1 MAALAI
7 IRSIGGLVFDAVI
20 EEQHDSSLEVTENPV
35 ETGVVVADHAY
46 MKPQRVTITAGVS
59 DTPLRALVRDPYLSG
74 VSRHREAFRLMQE
87 LQARAEPFDVQTGL
101 KLYTN
106 MVCTSLRV
114 QQSKDNAN
122 ALMFQAELRE
132 VIITFTQSV
141 IYPPR
146 RTGATQ
152 QQAGKTKEKGE
163 QQGKGVNASGAQ
175 AQPAKRQSIAKALIG
190 ARGGAT

>member
-7 IRSIGGLVFDAVI
+7 IRSIGGLVFDAVL
-20 EEQHDSSLEVTENPV
+20 EEQHESSLEVTENPV
-35 ETGVVVADHAY
+35 ETGVVVSDHAY
-46 MKPQRVTITAGVS
+46 MKPERVTISAGVS
-59 DTPLRALVRDPYLSG
+59 DVALRALVNDPYGNG
-74 VSRHREAFRLMQE
+74 VSRHREAFRLLQE
-87 LQARAEPFDVQTGL
+87 LQRKAEPFDVQTGL
-101 KLYTN
+101 KLYRN

-114 QQSKDNAN
+114 VQNKDNSS

-163 QQGKGVNASGAQ
+163 QQGKPVTNQ
-175 AQPAKRQSIAKALIG
+175 TQPAKRQSIAKSLKKA
-190 ARGGAT
+190 AGGG

>member
-7 IRSIGGLVFDAVI
+7 IRSIGGLVFDAVL
-20 EEQHDSSLEVTENPV
+20 EEQHESSLEVTENPV

-46 MKPQRVTITAGVS
+46 MKPERVTISAGVS
-59 DTPLRALVRDPYLSG
+59 DVSLRARVRDPYGNG
-74 VSRHREAFRLMQE
+74 VSRHREAFRLLQE
-87 LQARAEPFDVQTGL
+87 LQRSAEPFDVQTGL
-101 KLYTN
+101 KLYRN
-106 MVCTSLRV
+106 MVCTNLRV
-114 QQSKDNAN
+114 QQNKDSAS

-146 RTGATQ
+146 LTGATQ

-163 QQGKGVNASGAQ
+163 QQGKQVGTS
-175 AQPAKRQSIAKALIG
+175 QPAKRQSIAKSLKKA
-190 ARGGAT
+190 AGGG